1 MSLQWSQVRHD
12 EQGQAKWLVLGAE
25 KTKTAT
31 TRTIPIG
38 PRLRAELSMRRHAP
52 DGKEHPRTKYVF
64 GTETGQK
71 IGSIRRAWETTV
83 LYAHGITPLWIGKG
97 KLSPESRADLKTI
110 DLHFHDLK
118 RQFACTL
125 LESGADLHDVRDFL
139 GHAAITT
146 TSRYLQS
153 TPIRL

>member
-1 MSLQWSQVRHD
+1 
-12 EQGQAKWLVLGAE
+12 
-25 KTKTAT
+25 
-31 TRTIPIG
+31 
-38 PRLRAELSMRRHAP
+38 MRRHDP
-52 DGKEHPRTKYVF
+52 EGKEHPRTKYVF
-64 GTETGQK
+64 GTETGEQ

-97 KLSPESRADLKTI
+97 KLSPESRAGLRTI
-110 DLHFHDLK
+110 DLHFHDLR

-153 TPIRL
+153 TPLRLEKALARMDPEGFAQDSHNEAPDAPTATPELDAANRPNLLN